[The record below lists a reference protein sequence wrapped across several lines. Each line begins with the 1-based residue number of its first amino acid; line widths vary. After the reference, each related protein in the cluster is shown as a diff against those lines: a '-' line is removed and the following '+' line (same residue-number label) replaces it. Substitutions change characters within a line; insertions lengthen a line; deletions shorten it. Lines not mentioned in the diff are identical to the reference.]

1 MNFAQLSSAAMALPT
16 TSRAR
21 LVERLMAS
29 LDKAIDREV
38 DAEWGVE
45 VERRIDAFDVGKTKA
60 VSADR
65 VFKTLRA
72 RKRS

>member
-29 LDKAIDREV
+29 LDKVVDREV
-38 DAEWGVE
+38 DAAWAVE
-45 VERRIDAFDVGKTKA
+45 AERRIDAFDAEKTKA
-60 VSADR
+60 VPADR
-65 VFKTLRA
+65 VFKTLQA